1 VIPNQ
6 TKQEGVR
13 LETDSSRSDFNAA
26 MANRTFNSLKNAVLG
41 QAVGNYTKSYETWR
55 RVSNVVNSFKEELST
70 KKTTEW
76 QVLDLGC
83 GDGYHLM
90 LLSSLKEYRE
100 TKVHFHGID
109 ISPANVKLA
118 KQVAQELRIDNI
130 TFEIGDIENMG
141 SLHNEFDIIINTDV
155 IEHLVA
161 PKELVRSLFRAV
173 KPGGLTIITTPNS
186 NNSLVEIASRITSKK
201 RAKLFSDSGAEDGY
215 AKDKLYNETGHG
227 HISIKGFTEWMKIFR
242 ESGFSVEHIK
252 RGSMLFGGPKYN
264 NHRLF
269 FAVFLIIDKIF
280 DWLPF
285 TKTFSEAHT
294 YKLRKIDRTG

>member
-1 VIPNQ
+1 MLQNQ

-13 LETDSSRSDFNAA
+13 LEPDLSRNDFDAA
-26 MANRTFNSLKNAVLG
+26 MARRAFNNLKNAVLG
-41 QAVGNYTKSYETWR
+41 QTVGNYTKSYETWR

-70 KKTTEW
+70 KKTAEW

-90 LLSSLKEYRE
+90 LLSSLKETRE

-109 ISPANVKLA
+109 ISPSNVMLA
-118 KQVAQELRIDNI
+118 KQVAQDLGIENI
-130 TFEIGDIENMG
+130 TFEIGNIENMDF
-141 SLHNEFDIIINTDV
+141 LHNEFDIIINTDV

-161 PKELVRSLFRAV
+161 PKEFVRSLFRAV

-186 NNSLVEIASRITSKK
+186 NNSLVKIASRITSKK
-201 RAKLFSDSGAEDGY
+201 RIKLIPDSVTEGGY
-215 AKDKLYNETGHG
+215 AQEKLDNETRHG
-227 HISIKGFTEWMKIFR
+227 HISVKGFSEWMKIFR

-264 NHRLF
+264 NHPLF
-269 FAVFLIIDKIF
+269 FAFFLIIDKIF
-280 DWLPF
+280 DWLFF
-285 TKTFSEAHT
+285 TKSFSEAHT
-294 YKLRKIDRTG
+294 YKLRKTDGK

>member
-1 VIPNQ
+1 MLQNQ
-6 TKQEGVR
+6 TKQEGLR
-13 LETDSSRSDFNAA
+13 LEPDLSRNDFDAA
-26 MANRTFNSLKNAVLG
+26 MARRAFNNLKNAVLG
-41 QAVGNYTKSYETWR
+41 QTVGNYTKSYETWR

-70 KKTTEW
+70 EKTAEW

-90 LLSSLKEYRE
+90 LLSSLKETRE

-109 ISPANVKLA
+109 ISPSNVMLA
-118 KQVAQELRIDNI
+118 KQVAQDLGIENI
-130 TFEIGDIENMG
+130 TFEIGNIENMDF
-141 SLHNEFDIIINTDV
+141 LHNEFDIIINTDV

-161 PKELVRSLFRAV
+161 PKEFVRSLFRAV

-186 NNSLVEIASRITSKK
+186 NNSLVKIASRITSKK
-201 RAKLFSDSGAEDGY
+201 RIKLIPDSVTEGGY
-215 AKDKLYNETGHG
+215 AQEKLDNETRHG
-227 HISIKGFTEWMKIFR
+227 HISVKGFSEWMKIFR

-264 NHRLF
+264 NHPLF
-269 FAVFLIIDKIF
+269 FAVFLLIDSIF

-294 YKLRKIDRTG
+294 YKLRKTDGK